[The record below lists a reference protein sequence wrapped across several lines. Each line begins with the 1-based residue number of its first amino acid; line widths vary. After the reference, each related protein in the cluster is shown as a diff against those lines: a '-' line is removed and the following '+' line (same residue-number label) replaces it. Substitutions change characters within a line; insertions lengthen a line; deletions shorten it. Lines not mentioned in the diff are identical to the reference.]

1 MATTSSF
8 LHFEVLPL
16 GFGFNYCSSAKQY
29 PPEDFATTLF
39 ISVLQTR
46 RLSNLPEI
54 LQLAGHADTEE
65 VEAKEVRGGGEPKL
79 P

>member
-46 RLSNLPEI
+46 RLSNLP
-54 LQLAGHADTEE
+54 DTEE
-65 VEAKEVRGGGEPKL
+65 VEAKEVRGGDEPKL